1 MRVAVVG
8 HVEWVEFVRVAD
20 VPAAGEIV
28 HATER
33 WEEPAG
39 GGAVAAAE
47 LVRLGAET
55 QLITALGD
63 DELGRRAL
71 EGLEALGIRVRAQIR
86 AEPTRRAV
94 TLVDGRGE
102 RTIVVLGG
110 KLVPRGPLD
119 GLDAVDAA
127 YFVSGDREAL
137 ASARAAPVLVATAR
151 ELETLKGSGVR
162 LDALVGSGE
171 DAGERYEPGDL
182 EPPPTTVVTTHGG
195 RGALIDGSH
204 QVAAAPIPGE
214 LADTY
219 GCGDCFAAGF
229 TFALA
234 RGDDPRAAA
243 LLAAQSGAQALTR
256 RGAHGP

>member
-8 HVEWVEFVRVAD
+8 HVEWVEFVRVES

-28 HATER
+28 HASER

-47 LVRLGAET
+47 LVRLGADTE
-55 QLITALGD
+55 LFTALGD
-63 DELGRRAL
+63 DDLGRRSL
-71 EGLEALGIRVRAQIR
+71 EQLEALGIGVRAEIR
-86 AEPTRRAV
+86 PEPTRRAV
-94 TLVDGRGE
+94 TLVDAEGE
-102 RTIVVLGG
+102 RTIVVLGD

-119 GLDAVDAA
+119 GLSAVDAV

-137 ASARAAPVLVATAR
+137 ASSRAAPVLVATSR
-151 ELETLKGSGVR
+151 ELETLKRAGIR

-182 EPPPTTVVTTHGG
+182 DPAPATVIATHGAG
-195 RGALIDGSH
+195 GALIDGWH
-204 QVAAAPIPGE
+204 RVAAAPIPGE
-214 LADTY
+214 VADTY
-219 GCGDCFAAGF
+219 GCGDCFSAGF

-234 RGDDPRAAA
+234 RGDGPAEAA
-243 LLAAQSGAQALTR
+243 LVAAQCGANALAR